1 MEAINHI
8 QSLVALPRQQ
18 EYFGSLSWNV
28 FKIIS
33 ILFSPEG
40 TGRGGGGKEK
50 AVVVKISRKKK
61 IMKEIQ
67 SSTISS
73 V

>member
-8 QSLVALPRQQ
+8 QSLIALPRQQ
-18 EYFGSLSWNV
+18 EYFGSSSWNV

-33 ILFSPEG
+33 ILFSPDG
-40 TGRGGGGKEK
+40 SVCVCGGGGG
-50 AVVVKISRKKK
+50 AGGGKISQKKK
-61 IMKEIQ
+61 IMKKIQ

-73 V
+73 A